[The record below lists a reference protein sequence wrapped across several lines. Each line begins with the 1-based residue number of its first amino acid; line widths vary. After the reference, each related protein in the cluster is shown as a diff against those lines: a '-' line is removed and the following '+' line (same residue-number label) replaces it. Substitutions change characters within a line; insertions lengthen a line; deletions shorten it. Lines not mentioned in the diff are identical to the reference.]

1 VPVLLSQSKA
11 KLKFQIERGFKPLA
25 WKQGKGDVQRVKDG
39 PLLTESA
46 RRNYF
51 LTLSLSE
58 KKEKEKK
65 EEDNKGIY
73 NG

>member
-65 EEDNKGIY
+65 EDNKGIY

>member
-11 KLKFQIERGFKPLA
+11 KLKFQIEKGFKPLA

-51 LTLSLSE
+51 LTLSPSE
-58 KKEKEKK
+58 KKRKK
-65 EEDNKGIY
+65 ERKKRKKKKIGQ
-73 NG
+73 